1 MALDFGSQG
10 FGGGTGLGLVVGLG
24 LALGAGLV
32 QGSGICRGC
41 QVAREQEVAG
51 VTVRNFMNLI
61 FLADGLDVLFENI
74 FIRVSL
80 PKFLSQLPRSIFL
93 LRRAVKVDLF
103 TDAVLRI
110 LQRAVL
116 ELSTRHHQMAAT
128 AQRFQNDL
136 YVQCAHAAG

>member
-1 MALDFGSQG
+1 M
-10 FGGGTGLGLVVGLG
+10 VGLG

-51 VTVRNFMNLI
+51 VTVRDFMDLI
-61 FLADGLDVLFENI
+61 FLADGLDVLFENDLHKG
-74 FIRVSL
+74 FP
-80 PKFLSQLPRSIFL
+80 PKIISRLLCGVFG

-103 TDAVLRI
+103 TDAVFRI
-110 LQRAVL
+110 LQGAVL
-116 ELSTRHHQMAAT
+116 QLCAGHHQMAAT
-128 AQRFQNDL
+128 TQRFQNDL